1 MFNVYLDGAYHS
13 THKTFTGACRY
24 ARMEAAKN
32 QQSYFTVFEAG
43 DENEDILLDGEQE
56 IMQGVPDYIIAP
68 HSVMADADNQR
79 TTGAATLAMAASRA
93 VAGLSRGI

>member
-1 MFNVYLDGAYHS
+1 MFKVYLDGIYHS
-13 THKTFTGACRY
+13 THKTFTGACRH

-43 DENEDILLDGEQE
+43 DENEELMQDAEGE

-68 HSVMADADNQR
+68 HSVMPGAGNQR
-79 TTGAATLAMAASRA
+79 KTGAVTLAMAASRSSA
-93 VAGLSRGI
+93 RLSRGA